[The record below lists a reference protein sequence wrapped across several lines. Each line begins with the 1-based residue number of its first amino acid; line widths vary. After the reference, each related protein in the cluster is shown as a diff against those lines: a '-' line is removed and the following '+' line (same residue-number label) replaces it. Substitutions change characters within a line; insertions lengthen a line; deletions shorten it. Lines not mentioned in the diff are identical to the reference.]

1 MPNLRPIEFLLIAA
15 VIFIIVATV
24 YLLVRA
30 AVSAGGKTSS
40 EPRVTTPAEPLEARL
55 AELADLRSRGV
66 ISEDEYQSARS
77 SALHQG

>member
-1 MPNLRPIEFLLIAA
+1 MPNRRPIEFLMIAA
-15 VIFIIVATV
+15 VIFIIVAAV

-40 EPRVTTPAEPLEARL
+40 EPRTTITTEPLEARL